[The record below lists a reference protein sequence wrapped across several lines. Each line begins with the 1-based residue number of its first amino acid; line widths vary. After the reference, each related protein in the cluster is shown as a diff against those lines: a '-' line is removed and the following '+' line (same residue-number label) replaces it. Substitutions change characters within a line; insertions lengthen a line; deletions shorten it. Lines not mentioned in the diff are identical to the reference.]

1 MPYLA
6 TDIPKYYPSRMT
18 QLPVRR
24 ALQYNLFAANV
35 YKMSEVRVQ
44 RALEYGRFELY
55 VCLSARLTFEKD
67 RAQES

>member
-6 TDIPKYYPSRMT
+6 TDIPKYYPSQMT

-24 ALQYNLFAANV
+24 ALRYNLFAANV
-35 YKMSEVRVQ
+35 YKMNEIKVQ

-55 VCLSARLTFEKD
+55 TCLQARPTFEKN
-67 RAQES
+67 RVQEL